1 MAQGVILAAGYS
13 SRAQSNKMLFEIKGK
28 TLLEHAIDGMRPYVT
43 HIFIVTGHDNDTI
56 SSLFKHDPMVTC
68 VFNADYAQGM
78 FSSIK
83 KGVFMAH
90 EDSFLL
96 PGDCPFVEGKTYQAL
111 LGCQSE
117 LCVPSYEEKRG
128 HPLFIKYSMIQRLK
142 REPVDGSLKSFRNR
156 MGFET
161 VLVDDPHILI
171 DIDTKEIYEEIK
183 HLKEE

>member
-13 SRAQSNKMLFEIKGK
+13 SRAQSNKMLFKIQEK

-56 SSLFKHDPMVTC
+56 SSLVKYDPMVTC
-68 VFNADYAQGM
+68 VFNADYDKGM

-83 KGVFMAH
+83 KGVFMTH

-96 PGDCPFVEGKTYQAL
+96 PGDCPFVAGTTYEAL
-111 LGCQSE
+111 LQCSDD
-117 LCVPSYEEKRG
+117 LCVPSYHEQRG
-128 HPLFIKYSMIQRLK
+128 HPLLIRYAMIKRLK
-142 REPVDGSLKSFRNR
+142 REPSDGTLKHFRNR

-161 VLVDDPHILI
+161 IPVEDPNILV
-171 DIDTKEIYEEIK
+171 DIDTQEIYEEIK
-183 HLKEE
+183 RLKEE

>member
-1 MAQGVILAAGYS
+1 M
-13 SRAQSNKMLFEIKGK
+13 
-28 TLLEHAIDGMRPYVT
+28 T
-43 HIFIVTGHDNDTI
+43 
-56 SSLFKHDPMVTC
+56 
-68 VFNADYAQGM
+68 
-78 FSSIK
+78 
-83 KGVFMAH
+83 H

-128 HPLFIKYSMIQRLK
+128 HPLFIKYAMIQRLK

>member
-13 SRAQSNKMLFEIKGK
+13 SRAQSNKMLFKIQGK

-56 SSLFKHDPMVTC
+56 SSLVKHDPMVTC
-68 VFNADYAQGM
+68 VFNADYDKGM

-83 KGVFMAH
+83 KGVFMTH

-96 PGDCPFVEGKTYQAL
+96 PGDCPFVAGTTYEAL
-111 LGCQSE
+111 LQCQNQ
-117 LCVPSYEEKRG
+117 LCVPSYEGKRG
-128 HPLFIKYSMIQRLK
+128 HPLLIKKMMITRLK
-142 REPVDGSLKSFRNR
+142 REPSDGTLKDFRNR

-161 VLVDDPHILI
+161 IDVNDPHILI
-171 DIDTKEIYEEIK
+171 DIDTQAIYEEIK
-183 HLKEE
+183 RLKEE